1 MLKNSMVELS
11 PRSTS
16 VNTAPNPL
24 TEAGMLPLV
33 PGTEN
38 VASVILLPMGV
49 KSRFGLKVEKAVAYV
64 GLIKSRLSRPP
75 VGAACVKPVPGV
87 VNVAPRVF

>member
-1 MLKNSMVELS
+1 
-11 PRSTS
+11 
-16 VNTAPNPL
+16 
-24 TEAGMLPLV
+24 MLPPE

-38 VASVILLPMGV
+38 VASVTLLPMGV
-49 KSRFGLKVEKAVAYV
+49 KSRFALKVEKAVAYV

-75 VGAACVKPVPGV
+75 VGAACVKPVPAV